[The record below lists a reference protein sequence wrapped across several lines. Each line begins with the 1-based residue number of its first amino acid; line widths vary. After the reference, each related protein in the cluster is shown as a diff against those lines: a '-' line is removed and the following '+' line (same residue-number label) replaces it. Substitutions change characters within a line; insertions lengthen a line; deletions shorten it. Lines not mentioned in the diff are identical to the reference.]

1 VGTTI
6 GHRWSGGGKRWQQRH
21 GEGRGGRRLTGATP
35 EMSDV
40 GRSRGACEPE
50 AVHNEELGLGLIKRF
65 D

>member
-1 VGTTI
+1 MAAEA
-6 GHRWSGGGKRWQQRH
+6 WGG
-21 GEGRGGRRLTGATP
+21 EGGRRLTGATP

>member
-1 VGTTI
+1 VGAKD
-6 GHRWSGGGKRWQQRH
+6 GSRGMGRGGG
-21 GEGRGGRRLTGATP
+21 GGRRLTGATP